1 MGALKQS
8 VEKKGELDAIVATLA
23 VVVTLLIL
31 GIIGGG
37 YYLYRRYFTAERF
50 YKHSSI
56 ALEPVNE
63 MSPQCS
69 HTYTVNANFR
79 STDQLPMVVHDS
91 YCVSLF
97 PLHYYHAI
105 SNDGTYTFFVLLSFS
120 Y

>member
-1 MGALKQS
+1 MWFSFRIHYDDDDTIFVGYNAALKES
-8 VEKKGELDAIVATLA
+8 VEKKDELDAIVATLA

-69 HTYTVNANFR
+69 HQYTVNANFQ

-91 YCVSLF
+91 
-97 PLHYYHAI
+97 
-105 SNDGTYTFFVLLSFS
+105 D
-120 Y
+120 